1 MLYAN
6 LLLNV
11 LYHIEI
17 EMNIRESCLQTWTF
31 IYKPGISLT
40 KQDFHLQRGSL
51 GLQRGF
57 SGYYLPINFSLTHE
71 LLENAENERIH
82 TSYAQEKAILECV
95 SNGDIHALENTYYS
109 LPTTVY
115 GKMTSSNSKLKL
127 LFYASIANTTLVTRY
142 AIEGG
147 LNEETAFSLSDVYIR
162 KMEQCT
168 DVDTLMKLNEQMAIE
183 FTLRV
188 AEAKKTPK
196 NYYSPAISRVID
208 YIYHGKN
215 KTLTLNQLAS
225 LVNLTPKYL
234 SALFH
239 KETGQTLT
247 VFIHKVLIEKAQN
260 LLAHSDYSLGEI
272 STYLNFSS
280 QSYFISIFKRYTGIT
295 PGQYRKMHRQIS
307 W

>member
-1 MLYAN
+1 MVCINSIKEIYVIER
-6 LLLNV
+6 LNV
-11 LYHIEI
+11 ALNYRN
-17 EMNIRESCLQTWTF
+17 MWLS
-31 IYKPGISLT
+31 
-40 KQDFHLQRGSL
+40 
-51 GLQRGF
+51 F
-57 SGYYLPINFSLTHE
+57 SGMVAPKVRTGGSE
-71 LLENAENERIH
+71 
-82 TSYAQEKAILECV
+82 
-95 SNGDIHALENTYYS
+95 
-109 LPTTVY
+109 
-115 GKMTSSNSKLKL
+115 SSG
-127 LFYASIANTTLVTRY
+127 IIT
-142 AIEGG
+142 
-147 LNEETAFSLSDVYIR
+147 
-162 KMEQCT
+162 
-168 DVDTLMKLNEQMAIE
+168 
-183 FTLRV
+183 
-188 AEAKKTPK
+188 EAKKTPK

-247 VFIHKVLIEKAQN
+247 VFIHKVLIEKAKN

-295 PGQYRKMHRQIS
+295 PGQYRKLHRQIS

>member
-1 MLYAN
+1 M
-6 LLLNV
+6 
-11 LYHIEI
+11 
-17 EMNIRESCLQTWTF
+17 
-31 IYKPGISLT
+31 YKMKS
-40 KQDFHLQRGSL
+40 D
-51 GLQRGF
+51 
-57 SGYYLPINFSLTHE
+57 INFSLTHE

-162 KMEQCT
+162 KREQCT
-168 DVDTLMKLNEQMAIE
+168 DVDALMKLNEQMAIE

-295 PGQYRKMHRQIS
+295 P
-307 W
+307 

>member
-1 MLYAN
+1 M
-6 LLLNV
+6 
-11 LYHIEI
+11 
-17 EMNIRESCLQTWTF
+17 
-31 IYKPGISLT
+31 YKMKS
-40 KQDFHLQRGSL
+40 D
-51 GLQRGF
+51 
-57 SGYYLPINFSLTHE
+57 INFSLTHE
-71 LLENAENERIH
+71 MLENAENERIH

-168 DVDTLMKLNEQMAIE
+168 DVDALMKLNEQMAIE

-196 NYYSPAISRVID
+196 NYYSLHIVSSNFPS
-208 YIYHGKN
+208 K
-215 KTLTLNQLAS
+215 S
-225 LVNLTPKYL
+225 
-234 SALFH
+234 
-239 KETGQTLT
+239 
-247 VFIHKVLIEKAQN
+247 FIHWLITTTVPTNSSTSFLNRIKVE
-260 LLAHSDYSLGEI
+260 
-272 STYLNFSS
+272 F
-280 QSYFISIFKRYTGIT
+280 
-295 PGQYRKMHRQIS
+295 
-307 W
+307 

>member
-1 MLYAN
+1 M
-6 LLLNV
+6 
-11 LYHIEI
+11 
-17 EMNIRESCLQTWTF
+17 
-31 IYKPGISLT
+31 YKMKS
-40 KQDFHLQRGSL
+40 D
-51 GLQRGF
+51 
-57 SGYYLPINFSLTHE
+57 INFSLTHE
-71 LLENAENERIH
+71 MLENAENERIH

-168 DVDTLMKLNEQMAIE
+168 DVDALMKLNEQMAIE

-225 LVNLTPKYL
+225 LVNLTQ
-234 SALFH
+234 
-239 KETGQTLT
+239 ET
-247 VFIHKVLIEKAQN
+247 
-260 LLAHSDYSLGEI
+260 
-272 STYLNFSS
+272 
-280 QSYFISIFKRYTGIT
+280 
-295 PGQYRKMHRQIS
+295 
-307 W
+307 

>member
-1 MLYAN
+1 VKEEDGVYTVSVQVEPS
-6 LLLNV
+6 NV
-11 LYHIEI
+11 FQT
-17 EMNIRESCLQTWTF
+17 LQQSST
-31 IYKPGISLT
+31 
-40 KQDFHLQRGSL
+40 
-51 GLQRGF
+51 
-57 SGYYLPINFSLTHE
+57 E
-71 LLENAENERIH
+71 
-82 TSYAQEKAILECV
+82 V
-95 SNGDIHALENTYYS
+95 SNEKIKQGLDGNDPEVFA
-109 LPTTVY
+109 
-115 GKMTSSNSKLKL
+115 
-127 LFYASIANTTLVTRY
+127 TLVTRY

-168 DVDTLMKLNEQMAIE
+168 DVDALMKLNEQMAIE

-247 VFIHKVLIEKAQN
+247 VFIHKVLIEKAKN

-295 PGQYRKMHRQIS
+295 PGQYRKLHRQIS

>member
-1 MLYAN
+1 
-6 LLLNV
+6 
-11 LYHIEI
+11 
-17 EMNIRESCLQTWTF
+17 
-31 IYKPGISLT
+31 
-40 KQDFHLQRGSL
+40 
-51 GLQRGF
+51 
-57 SGYYLPINFSLTHE
+57 
-71 LLENAENERIH
+71 
-82 TSYAQEKAILECV
+82 
-95 SNGDIHALENTYYS
+95 
-109 LPTTVY
+109 
-115 GKMTSSNSKLKL
+115 
-127 LFYASIANTTLVTRY
+127 
-142 AIEGG
+142 
-147 LNEETAFSLSDVYIR
+147 
-162 KMEQCT
+162 MEQCT
-168 DVDTLMKLNEQMAIE
+168 DVDALMKLNEQMAIE

-260 LLAHSDYSLGEI
+260 LLAYSDYSLGEI

-295 PGQYRKMHRQIS
+295 PGQYRKMHRRLVGKIENKIRIS
-307 W
+307 MIKRYYRQNFSRLEDKRKLPVFPYNQQFLYP